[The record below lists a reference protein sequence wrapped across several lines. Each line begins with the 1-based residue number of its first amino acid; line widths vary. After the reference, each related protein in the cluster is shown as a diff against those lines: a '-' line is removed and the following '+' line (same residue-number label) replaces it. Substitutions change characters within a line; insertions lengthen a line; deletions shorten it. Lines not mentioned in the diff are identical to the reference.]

1 MLFAQARSSSAHLF
15 PSGISLVSILS
26 PLLQVFQI
34 VSQAIVQ
41 NFFPRFHIYHT
52 SRKHK
57 GQVQWQ
63 AFICCLTVPLVHCA
77 NFQSGLWTLGIHS
90 APSPQ
95 GVLAQVYIP
104 FVNYL
109 LMCLCIIIIVIFQT
123 SDRLG
128 QAYGAAFTTAPWLVC
143 LTGQVRCLRALK
155 RACACFCRLGS

>member
-1 MLFAQARSSSAHLF
+1 MLL
-15 PSGISLVSILS
+15 
-26 PLLQVFQI
+26 LLQVFQI

-57 GQVQWQ
+57 GQVQWPSYRMMH
-63 AFICCLTVPLVHCA
+63 LTIPLVHRG
-77 NFQSGLWTLGIHS
+77 NFHDFWVPCCTLTTGFI
-90 APSPQ
+90 
-95 GVLAQVYIP
+95 AQVYIP

-128 QAYGAAFTTAPWLVC
+128 QAYGAPFMTAPWL
-143 LTGQVRCLRALK
+143 
-155 RACACFCRLGS
+155 